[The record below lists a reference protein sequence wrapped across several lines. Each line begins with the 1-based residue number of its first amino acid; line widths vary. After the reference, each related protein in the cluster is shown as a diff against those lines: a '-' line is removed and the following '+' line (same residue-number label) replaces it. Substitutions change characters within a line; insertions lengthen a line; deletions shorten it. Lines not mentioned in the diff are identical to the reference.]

1 LHGLVNRS
9 IQCFIKDTY
18 GDAAWAD
25 ICQMAA
31 LGFDSFES
39 LLTYDASQTEAVL
52 TAAGKKLLRSRAVLL
67 EDMGT
72 YLVSH
77 PDLDPLRRLLR
88 FGGETFEEFLHSL
101 DDLHD
106 RARLALPEMSFPRL
120 ELREHSAN
128 SFSLYYRWGARGFG
142 TLALGILRA
151 MADDYGAL
159 VLLNHATGQD
169 DLGDLDVI
177 SIELLDAAHASGR
190 EFDPAAGLR

>member
-1 LHGLVNRS
+1 VNRS

-52 TAAGKKLLRSRAVLL
+52 TAAGKKLQRSRAALL

-120 ELREHSAN
+120 ELREHAVN

-159 VLLNHATGQD
+159 VLLNHAIGQD

-177 SIELLDAAHASGR
+177 SIELLDAAHALGR
-190 EFDPAAGLR
+190 EFDLAAGLK